1 MMNSRPTHP
10 TDLPDPY
17 IPVGVPNL
25 PDTLSKARLTIL
37 RSWLED
43 CDKNHKCIKDQKVP
57 YCPRR
62 LIYVYNDVDSV
73 RSQVVETASWGQ
85 YQRERVKYIAL
96 SHPWGA
102 QTKSNIH
109 FCSTKE
115 NIASHRKHILDK
127 NLPSTFKDAMKVT
140 RRLGVQYLWIDS
152 ICILQGPDGDFAAEA
167 EHMQDIFSSAYC
179 VIAASSAQ
187 EMASGFLTSGSKV
200 KREERISVELP
211 RSPLPWSGVRDGSSG
226 ALRFT

>member
-1 MMNSRPTHP
+1 M
-10 TDLPDPY
+10 
-17 IPVGVPNL
+17 
-25 PDTLSKARLTIL
+25 
-37 RSWLED
+37 
-43 CDKNHKCIKDQKVP
+43 
-57 YCPRR
+57 
-62 LIYVYNDVDSV
+62 
-73 RSQVVETASWGQ
+73 
-85 YQRERVKYIAL
+85 KYIAL

-211 RSPLPWSGVRDGSSG
+211 RPDGSTKPQIFICESPNDFENDVICG
-226 ALRFT
+226 PLNQRGWVLQERALARRTIFFTHNQTYWECSHGIRCETLSTLIK